1 MPNIKSSKKRVQI
14 GERNRLRNVA
24 NKSQMRTA
32 IKNVRLAVEEA
43 NAAKAAQAMSF
54 AFECIDKAV
63 KRKVIHK
70 NAAARYKSRLSARLK
85 TLEVK

>member
-43 NAAKAAQAMSF
+43 NAEKATQMMSF
-54 AFECIDKAV
+54 AFESIDKAV